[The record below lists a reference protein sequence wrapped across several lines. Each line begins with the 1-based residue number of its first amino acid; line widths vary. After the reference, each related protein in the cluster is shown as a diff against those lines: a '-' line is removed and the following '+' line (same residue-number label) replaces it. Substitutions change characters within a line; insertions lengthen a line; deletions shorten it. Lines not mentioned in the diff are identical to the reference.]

1 MKLIK
6 SNFWPVVFVLCW
18 VDYLQ
23 AVYRG
28 VSFCLISVS
37 QSEKSHSTSPHLIIN
52 VYLQVTALHVSW
64 ALPAVMTEF
73 TSCTRG
79 FWLFKKGDWQSAA
92 FFFIIMEAKGTARIA
107 DAEDSPLPA
116 WLYDDRENKY
126 MKPVPVGKRKIKT
139 DLNGSFKVWMW
150 GSVEGAGSHDLLN
163 GTTKPSS
170 PEDGLICGTTS
181 AAFMKSCFG
190 SYYIQDIIPKT

>member
-1 MKLIK
+1 MFIYK
-6 SNFWPVVFVLCW
+6 S
-18 VDYLQ
+18 LQ
-23 AVYRG
+23 Y
-28 VSFCLISVS
+28 
-37 QSEKSHSTSPHLIIN
+37 TSPELC
-52 VYLQVTALHVSW
+52 LRLWPSSRAALVASDC
-64 ALPAVMTEF
+64 
-73 TSCTRG
+73 S
-79 FWLFKKGDWQSAA
+79 KQGDWQSAA

-181 AAFMKSCFG
+181 AAFMKSCFS